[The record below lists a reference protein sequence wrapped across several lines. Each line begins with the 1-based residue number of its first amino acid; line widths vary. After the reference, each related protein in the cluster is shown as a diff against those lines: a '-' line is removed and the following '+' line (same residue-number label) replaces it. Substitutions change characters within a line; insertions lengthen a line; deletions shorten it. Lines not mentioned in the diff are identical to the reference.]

1 MKEKFK
7 NLSAPVGIVLSIVA
21 VILFT
26 GLLLGLGF
34 VLGKI
39 PGLNEQND
47 YLLQAIAEFII
58 LIVFLIITFVIGYTR
73 IFTENVAGWLRSL
86 YTGGFFVVYCLF
98 SLIAQIYLCS
108 MSKAGN
114 VRPALEII
122 FYIVAIFLVGLV
134 EELVFRGVIFNLLLN
149 SFPKTRK
156 GITGAIVLGG
166 VLFGL
171 MHFVNILSGVK
182 FTSALIQVISAAL
195 MGILFCTIY
204 ASTRNFWMLVIFHAL
219 VDFASLLSTGISM
232 PEILYPRSILSLQ
245 LIPCHL
251 SCWRFQCLL
260 CCANQ
265 DVSA

>member
-1 MKEKFK
+1 M
-7 NLSAPVGIVLSIVA
+7 
-21 VILFT
+21 
-26 GLLLGLGF
+26 
-34 VLGKI
+34 
-39 PGLNEQND
+39 
-47 YLLQAIAEFII
+47 
-58 LIVFLIITFVIGYTR
+58 
-73 IFTENVAGWLRSL
+73 
-86 YTGGFFVVYCLF
+86 VYCLF

-108 MSKAGN
+108 MSKVGN
-114 VRPALEII
+114 VRTALEII

-204 ASTRNFWMLVIFHAL
+204 ASTRNFWMLVI
-219 VDFASLLSTGISM
+219 SMPLLILPACFPPEFSM
-232 PEILYPRSILSLQ
+232 PEILCPRSILSPQ

-251 SCWRFQCLL
+251 SCWQFQCLL

>member
-34 VLGKI
+34 VMGKI
-39 PGLNEQND
+39 PVLNEQND

-108 MSKAGN
+108 MSKVGN
-114 VRPALEII
+114 VRTALEII

-182 FTSALIQVISAAL
+182 FTSALYS
-195 MGILFCTIY
+195 
-204 ASTRNFWMLVIFHAL
+204 
-219 VDFASLLSTGISM
+219 
-232 PEILYPRSILSLQ
+232 
-245 LIPCHL
+245 
-251 SCWRFQCLL
+251 
-260 CCANQ
+260 
-265 DVSA
+265 

>member
-58 LIVFLIITFVIGYTR
+58 LIVFLIITFVIGYAR

-122 FYIVAIFLVGLV
+122 FYVVAIFLVGLV

-171 MHFVNILSGVK
+171 MHLP
-182 FTSALIQVISAAL
+182 Q
-195 MGILFCTIY
+195 
-204 ASTRNFWMLVIFHAL
+204 
-219 VDFASLLSTGISM
+219 
-232 PEILYPRSILSLQ
+232 E
-245 LIPCHL
+245 
-251 SCWRFQCLL
+251 
-260 CCANQ
+260 
-265 DVSA
+265 

>member
-1 MKEKFK
+1 M
-7 NLSAPVGIVLSIVA
+7 SIVA

-108 MSKAGN
+108 MSKSGKCKTCFGN
-114 VRPALEII
+114 
-122 FYIVAIFLVGLV
+122 Y
-134 EELVFRGVIFNLLLN
+134 
-149 SFPKTRK
+149 
-156 GITGAIVLGG
+156 
-166 VLFGL
+166 
-171 MHFVNILSGVK
+171 
-182 FTSALIQVISAAL
+182 
-195 MGILFCTIY
+195 
-204 ASTRNFWMLVIFHAL
+204 
-219 VDFASLLSTGISM
+219 
-232 PEILYPRSILSLQ
+232 ILYSCYFSGWTGRRTGLPRCHF
-245 LIPCHL
+245 LICY
-251 SCWRFQCLL
+251 
-260 CCANQ
+260 
-265 DVSA
+265 